1 MLTISFNMPKIIVR
15 LFQFSI
21 KKMISKLCTVNYRIS
36 GQRKGFFIG
45 ILSYIFLN
53 YFKVYLT
60 ATSECFYFLQFLH
73 VQILYMLNLKQM
85 WSKSLSHM
93 SVGCL
98 LKVKSIVTISQKK
111 SVQKPYSRAEST
123 SQWRIATQQL
133 NFYVYG
139 LSTFIKFLYL
149 SVY

>member
-1 MLTISFNMPKIIVR
+1 
-15 LFQFSI
+15 
-21 KKMISKLCTVNYRIS
+21 
-36 GQRKGFFIG
+36 
-45 ILSYIFLN
+45 
-53 YFKVYLT
+53 
-60 ATSECFYFLQFLH
+60 
-73 VQILYMLNLKQM
+73 
-85 WSKSLSHM
+85 M